1 MRCKIFAAG
10 NLLEE
15 RRNMSNHQE
24 KPGKDQPARNE
35 PSMDRRSLFKAL
47 GAGAAVA
54 VTPVAITPAQA
65 MNPGNEEKKARYRES
80 DHVKA
85 FYATNRY

>member
-1 MRCKIFAAG
+1 
-10 NLLEE
+10 
-15 RRNMSNHQE
+15 MSNHQE
-24 KPGKDQPARNE
+24 KPAEDQPA
-35 PSMDRRSLFKAL
+35 MDRRSLFKAL

-54 VTPVAITPAQA
+54 VTPAAITPAQA
-65 MNPGNEEKKARYRES
+65 MNPGNDEKRARYRES

>member
-1 MRCKIFAAG
+1 
-10 NLLEE
+10 
-15 RRNMSNHQE
+15 MSDQTE
-24 KPGKDQPARNE
+24 KPAV
-35 PSMDRRSLFKAL
+35 DRRSLFKAL

-54 VTPVAITPAQA
+54 VTPAAVTPAQA
-65 MNPGNEEKKARYRES
+65 YNPGNDEKKARYRET

>member
-1 MRCKIFAAG
+1 
-10 NLLEE
+10 
-15 RRNMSNHQE
+15 MSSHQD
-24 KPGKDQPARNE
+24 KPGKNE
-35 PSMDRRSLFKAL
+35 PAMDRRSLFKAL

-54 VTPVAITPAQA
+54 VTPAAVTPAQA
-65 MNPGNEEKKARYRES
+65 MNPGNDEKRARYRES